1 MKIINKKYLKSTF
14 AVLAALTIFTGC
26 EDSIEGDVNTN
37 PFSATVIDPNLLFP
51 QVIVAGI
58 SAQRTIELNAINI
71 QCQHWTSAIAGVGVF
86 TNPEL
91 YIISPNTT
99 NNSWNGWFQNGL
111 RNVAQI
117 ISLTEANNP
126 TAISTIGQAQVLRA
140 MTALSTTQVYGDIPF
155 SEASNPDFPNPNF
168 DSQEDVL
175 RGIAALCE
183 EAVANLSTNTA
194 TADDLLYGG
203 DIQSWIRFANS
214 LRLKALM
221 LIANVD
227 PASVQADIAEVAAL
241 PLIVDSSQDA
251 QLNYNASVGNENPI
265 WRTLNQF
272 AGGANA
278 FWSSSQVLVD
288 LMNSTNDPRRPAYFD
303 LDPAGGFSGQPQGGG
318 NGGNFSFIS
327 LNTIRPE
334 MPDRYATAPETNFY
348 LAEAALLG
356 LISGDANAFYQAGI
370 QESLDFYDGQPGAI
384 SQADKDA
391 FLASPRGSITGL
403 AQAVALRMIHEE
415 SYVANFTRGI
425 EAWTDWRRNRVPEF
439 QLPIAAV
446 LTDVIRR
453 YQPPLSELNANP
465 NAPGVVPLLTPMFFE
480 NPGAPSGVQ

>member
-1 MKIINKKYLKSTF
+1 MKINKKYLKSVF
-14 AVLAALTIFTGC
+14 AVLAALVIFTGC

-71 QCQHWTSAIAGVGVF
+71 QCQHWTSTIAGVGVF

-91 YIISPNTT
+91 YIISTNTT
-99 NNSWNGWFQNGL
+99 NNSWNGWFQNSL

-126 TAISTIGQAQVLRA
+126 TALSTIGQAQVLRA
-140 MTALSTTQVYGDIPF
+140 MTSLSLTQVFGDIPF
-155 SEASNPDFPNPNF
+155 SEGSDPINFPNPNF

-175 RGIAALCE
+175 RGIAVLCA
-183 EAVANLSTNTA
+183 EAVTNLETNTA
-194 TADDLLYGG
+194 VADDLLYGG
-203 DIQSWIRFANS
+203 DIESWVRFANS

-227 PASVQADIAEVAAL
+227 PASVQAEIATVAAL
-241 PLIVDSSQDA
+241 PLILDSSQDA
-251 QLNYNASVGNENPI
+251 QLNYLNTPGNENPI
-265 WRTLNQF
+265 WETLNNF
-272 AGGANA
+272 AGGNNA

-303 LDPAGGFSGQPQGGG
+303 LDGAGLFSGQPQGNG
-318 NGGNFSFIS
+318 NGGPFSQVS

-356 LISGDANAFYQAGI
+356 FIAGDANAFYQAGI

-384 SQADKDA
+384 AEADKDA
-391 FLASPRGSITGL
+391 FLASPRGSISGL
-403 AQAVALRMIHEE
+403 AEADALRMIHEE

-439 QLPIAAV
+439 QLPIGAV

-453 YQPPLSELNANP
+453 YQPPLSELNSNP
-465 NAPGVVPLLTPMFFE
+465 NAPPVVPLLTPMFFE
-480 NPGAPSGVQ
+480 NPGAPSGLQ